1 MKTEYNINGQ
11 RRKGY
16 ILLKYC
22 FLKILKFTDVSSDP
36 LKEFH
41 SLKKH
46 ISRLRFPPV
55 SFSCRERK
63 QRFISSIMGVNF
75 LMLKILR

>member
-36 LKEFH
+36 FKEFH
-41 SLKKH
+41 SLKIH
-46 ISRLRFPPV
+46 VYHVEETVR
-55 SFSCRERK
+55 
-63 QRFISSIMGVNF
+63 SICFDYFKENKPMIKLTQEEGKTF
-75 LMLKILR
+75 